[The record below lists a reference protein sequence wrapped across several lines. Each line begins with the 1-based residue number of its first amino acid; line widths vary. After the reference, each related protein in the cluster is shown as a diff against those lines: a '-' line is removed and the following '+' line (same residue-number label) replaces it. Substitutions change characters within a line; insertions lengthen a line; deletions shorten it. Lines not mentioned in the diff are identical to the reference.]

1 MAAPSLFALAMV
13 ALLVSSCGARA
24 TARGVMSG
32 EMVVRGDPLCEVM
45 VPCNVLDCTRRCI
58 NAGLRQKGFCT
69 AKPDLQF
76 YCCCPVVSAA

>member
-13 ALLVSSCGARA
+13 ALLVSSCGA
-24 TARGVMSG
+24 TARGAMSG
-32 EMVVRGDPLCEVM
+32 EMVVHNDPLCEVM